1 MKIDTVKR
9 YVKFSPITA
18 AIAALCPKIA
28 GREAAKAA
36 ANIKTGGTFGAVT
49 KRGPLNK
56 YDNPA
61 FVGQADLNS
70 HILESFSKG
79 IMEEEEKKKKEEQG
93 EEPVNKRGYLRK
105 EYSGEDIQREKSEA
119 KEFLDD
125 VARLNPT
132 KGYTSES
139 TPRVFDLDETNL
151 PKKEGDVFDYSDR
164 KSEKGKYS
172 KQGKK
177 WLRQSNKLV
186 R

>member
-1 MKIDTVKR
+1 MGWFDRKLRKQEKR
-9 YVKFSPITA
+9 NRQLAETADSATEAIKGVSGTIT
-18 AIAALCPKIA
+18 
-28 GREAAKAA
+28 EAAKAA

-105 EYSGEDIQREKSEA
+105 EYRGKSDPY
-119 KEFLDD
+119 KGFQKKGL
-125 VARLNPT
+125 LN
-132 KGYTSES
+132 KVENG
-139 TPRVFDLDETNL
+139 NL
-151 PKKEGDVFDYSDR
+151 
-164 KSEKGKYS
+164 
-172 KQGKK
+172 
-177 WLRQSNKLV
+177 
-186 R
+186 